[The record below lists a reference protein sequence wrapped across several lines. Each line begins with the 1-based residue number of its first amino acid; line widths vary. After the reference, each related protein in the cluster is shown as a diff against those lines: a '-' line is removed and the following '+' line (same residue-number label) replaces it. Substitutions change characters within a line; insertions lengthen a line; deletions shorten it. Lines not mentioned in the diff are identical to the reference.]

1 MYSLWIL
8 RKKRYNTSMKNL
20 PLNYQ
25 FIPSKIPSK
34 KLMIV
39 LHGRGDSS
47 DGFKWMPNALQ
58 IDTMNYILLDAPYDY
73 FGGRSWY
80 DLPPHQLIGIEHSK
94 KLLTQTL
101 DILFEEKFNVK
112 ESFLFGFSQGSLL
125 TFEFGAR
132 YHKVLAG
139 YLAISGYIYDT
150 SKILAE
156 LNPNIKNAPWLCTH
170 GTYDDVLAYATSKE
184 QVETLQKGGFEIEF
198 KSYPKAHTIAQ
209 DELTMIE
216 KWIKSKI

>member
-1 MYSLWIL
+1 
-8 RKKRYNTSMKNL
+8 MKHL
-20 PLNYQ
+20 KLNNI
-25 FIPSKIPSK
+25 FKPSNIPSK
-34 KLMIV
+34 KLMII

-47 DGFKWMPNALQ
+47 AGFTWLPPYLDM
-58 IDTMNYILLDAPYDY
+58 DDMNYLLLDAPYDY
-73 FGGRSWY
+73 YGGRSWY
-80 DLPPHQLIGIEHSK
+80 DLPPRQLQGIEHSK

-101 DILFEEKFNVK
+101 DILFKEKFNTK

-139 YLAISGYIYDT
+139 YLAISGYIYDA
-150 SKILAE
+150 SKVLSE

-170 GTYDDVLAYATSKE
+170 GTYDDILAYVTSKE

-198 KSYPKAHTIAQ
+198 KSYPKTHTIAQ
-209 DELTMIE
+209 DELAMIQ